1 VVAPFLPDAEKL
13 AAVRDALPAVAAGIY
28 LNTGSAG
35 PLPAETAAA
44 MAEMTDYELRLGRS
58 HEDYFEAFLER
69 LAEARGAVAAV
80 IGADVDSVAI
90 GHSTSQA
97 MNLAVWSVD
106 LRPGDRI
113 VTTTAEHP
121 GGLGPVVMAGSRFGA
136 DVVAVDL
143 GDAANDEEVLA
154 AFDAAIEPGT
164 RLVAIS
170 HVLWTT
176 GARLPIAAIAELA
189 HARGALVAV
198 DGAQAAGA
206 IPVSVADL
214 GVDYYAV
221 AGQKWLLGPEGTGA
235 LWVSPEVLE
244 RALPS
249 FVSWF
254 TFERITAPTDV
265 VLWPDARRFDDTG
278 YYKPAVVGLARSCGW
293 LSMYVGLPWIHERG
307 QAMAVR
313 AAGRLAAIPG
323 VELLTPQDRMAT
335 LVSFHVAGWDA
346 QAALDELA
354 ARTFVVARTIPLVD
368 AIRLSIG
375 FFTTEAEIERVASN
389 VELIAAHTPASLP
402 PRQRLTILGQGDG

>member
-13 AAVRDALPAVAAGIY
+13 AAVRDALPALAAGIY
-28 LNTGSAG
+28 LNTGSVG

-80 IGADVDSVAI
+80 IGADIGSVAI
-90 GHSTSQA
+90 GHSASHA
-97 MNLAVWSVD
+97 MNLAVWSVE
-106 LRPGDRI
+106 LQPGDRI
-113 VTTTAEHP
+113 VTTTAEHA
-121 GGLGPVVMAGSRFGA
+121 GGLGPVVVAGRRFRA
-136 DVVAVDL
+136 EVVAVDV
-143 GDAANDEEVLA
+143 GDGGNDEQTLA
-154 AFDAAIEPGT
+154 AFDAAIGPGT
-164 RLVAIS
+164 RLVALS

-176 GARLPIAAIAELA
+176 GARLPIAAIAEIA

-198 DGAQAAGA
+198 DGAQAVGA

-214 GVDYYAV
+214 GVDFYAV

-254 TFERITAPTDV
+254 TFERITSATDAI
-265 VLWPDARRFDDTG
+265 LWPDARRFDDTN
-278 YYKPAVVGLARSCGW
+278 YYKPGVVGFARSCGW
-293 LSMYVGLPWIHERG
+293 LSMYIGLPWVHERG
-307 QAMAVR
+307 QAMAAR
-313 AAGRLAAIPG
+313 AADRLATIPG
-323 VELLTPQDRMAT
+323 VELLTPRERMAT
-335 LVSFHVAGWDA
+335 LVTFRITGWDA

-368 AIRLSIG
+368 AIRLSVG
-375 FFTTEAEIERVASN
+375 FFTTEAEIERVAST

>member
-13 AAVRDALPAVAAGIY
+13 AAVRDALPALAAGIY
-28 LNTGSAG
+28 LNTGSVG

-58 HEDYFEAFLER
+58 HEDYFDAFLER
-69 LAEARGAVAAV
+69 LAEARGAAAAV
-80 IGADVDSVAI
+80 IGADIGSVAI
-90 GHSTSQA
+90 GHSASHA
-97 MNLAVWSVD
+97 MNLAVWSVE
-106 LRPGDRI
+106 LQPGDRV
-113 VTTTAEHP
+113 VTTTAEHA
-121 GGLGPVVMAGSRFGA
+121 GGLGPVVVAGKRFRA
-136 DVVAVDL
+136 EVVAVDV
-143 GDAANDEEVLA
+143 GDGGNDERTLA
-154 AFDAAIEPGT
+154 AFDAAIGPGT
-164 RLVAIS
+164 RLVALS

-176 GARLPIAAIAELA
+176 GARLPIAAIAEMA
-189 HARGALVAV
+189 HARGALVVV
-198 DGAQAAGA
+198 DGAQAVGA

-214 GVDYYAV
+214 GVDFYAV

-254 TFERITAPTDV
+254 TFERITSATDAI
-265 VLWPDARRFDDTG
+265 LWPDARRFDDTN
-278 YYKPAVVGLARSCGW
+278 YYKPGVVGFARSCGW
-293 LSMYVGLPWIHERG
+293 LSMYIGLPWVHERG
-307 QAMAVR
+307 QAMAAR
-313 AAGRLAAIPG
+313 AADRLATIPG
-323 VELLTPQDRMAT
+323 VELLTPRERMAT
-335 LVSFHVAGWDA
+335 LVTFRITGWDA

-368 AIRLSIG
+368 AIRLSVG